1 LNDDGSAA
9 AKRLYERVRSPLL
22 TDITVDW
29 AGLDVSEVYPKRI
42 PDLFGAKPVVISG
55 RYTKPGQGTIR
66 LIGKRSGSE
75 VVRPIRVDLPA
86 QEPKHDVLATV
97 WARHK
102 VEDLMGQDWAG
113 LQSGTPRGDLKE
125 SITQLGLDYRL
136 VTQFT
141 SFVAVE
147 ETTVIEGGQPR
158 RIEVP
163 VEMPEGVS
171 HEGVF
176 GAQAEAVAFAPRSYF
191 KSGGVIGGIIGR
203 AQMAAPPPP
212 PVREAPYPAPQRI
225 RTADAGRDAIRAKLH
240 PDLAAIVDKLRSGA
254 TVKGKAEIQVTLSD
268 ASPAS
273 ITKLKNLGFEVVVPV
288 NSAKTVIGRIPF
300 EALAA
305 LAELDVVRY
314 VSPATLR

>member
-1 LNDDGSAA
+1 
-9 AKRLYERVRSPLL
+9 
-22 TDITVDW
+22 
-29 AGLDVSEVYPKRI
+29 
-42 PDLFGAKPVVISG
+42 
-55 RYTKPGQGTIR
+55 
-66 LIGKRSGSE
+66 
-75 VVRPIRVDLPA
+75 
-86 QEPKHDVLATV
+86 
-97 WARHK
+97 
-102 VEDLMGQDWAG
+102 MGQDWAG

-125 SITQLGLDYRL
+125 SITQLGLEYRL

-191 KSGGVIGGIIGR
+191 KSGGVIGGVIGR
-203 AQMAAPPPP
+203 AQTVAPPPP
-212 PVREAPYPAPQRI
+212 PSAAREAAASTPQRI

-254 TVKGKAEIQVTLSD
+254 ALKGKAEIQVTLSD
-268 ASPAS
+268 ASPVS

-300 EALAA
+300 EALTA

-314 VSPATLR
+314 VSPAKLR